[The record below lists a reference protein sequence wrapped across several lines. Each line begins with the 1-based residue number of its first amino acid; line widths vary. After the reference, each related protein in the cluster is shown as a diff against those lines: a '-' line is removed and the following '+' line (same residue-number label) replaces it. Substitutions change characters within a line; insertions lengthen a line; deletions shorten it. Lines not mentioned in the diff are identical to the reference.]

1 MAKAVKS
8 QINFKVVYTL
18 NIFLKI
24 LIYIAVAA
32 AVFLVGFLLYKFIRF
47 LASKNIRVPQTAVWI
62 FKLLLLIAVLIVA
75 GYFIYTGFQ
84 I

>member
-1 MAKAVKS
+1 MNAVV
-8 QINFKVVYTL
+8 KV
-18 NIFLKI
+18 

-47 LASKNIRVPQTAVWI
+47 LASKNIRIPQTAVRI
-62 FKLLLLIAVLIVA
+62 FKLMLLIAVLIVA

>member
-1 MAKAVKS
+1 MNAVV
-8 QINFKVVYTL
+8 KV
-18 NIFLKI
+18 

-32 AVFLVGFLLYKFIRF
+32 AVFIVGFLLYKFIRF
-47 LASKNIRVPQTAVWI
+47 LASRNIRVPQTVVRI
-62 FKLLLLIAVLIVA
+62 FKLILLIAVLIVA

>member
-1 MAKAVKS
+1 MNAVV
-8 QINFKVVYTL
+8 KV
-18 NIFLKI
+18 

-32 AVFLVGFLLYKFIRF
+32 AVFIVGFLLYKFIRF
-47 LASKNIRVPQTAVWI
+47 LASKNIRVPQTAVRI
-62 FKLLLLIAVLIVA
+62 FKLILLIAVLIVV

>member
-18 NIFLKI
+18 DIFLKI

-47 LASKNIRVPQTAVWI
+47 LASKNIRVPQTAVRI

>member
-1 MAKAVKS
+1 MNTVVK
-8 QINFKVVYTL
+8 V
-18 NIFLKI
+18 

-32 AVFLVGFLLYKFIRF
+32 AVLLVSFLIYKLIRF
-47 LASKNIRVPQTAVWI
+47 LASKNIRVPQTAVRI
-62 FKLLLLIAVLIVA
+62 FKLILLIAVLIVA